1 MMVVVNVMMAVEIV
15 YIQLMLDSDVLNIAQ
30 CKAGM
35 LLEDIN
41 KQIGP
46 NHEMY

>member
-1 MMVVVNVMMAVEIV
+1 MMDVEIV
-15 YIQLMLDSDVLNIAQ
+15 NNNLNNHTDSDVLNICQ

-46 NHEMY
+46 NHEM